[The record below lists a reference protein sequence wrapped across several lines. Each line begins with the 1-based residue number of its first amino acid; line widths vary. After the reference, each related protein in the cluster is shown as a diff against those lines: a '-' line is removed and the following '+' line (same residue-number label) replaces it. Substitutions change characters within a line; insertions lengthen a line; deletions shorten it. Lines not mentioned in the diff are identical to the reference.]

1 LQSAGAIAGLAVAG
15 AIAVGGFMY
24 AMYKLVTVTP
34 PGVPQAVRQSGR
46 PPRDF
51 ELGDVKREEDKAK
64 RKRKPQ
70 MSAANQAVV
79 DRCKYYFTFS
89 TPGKKK

>member
-1 LQSAGAIAGLAVAG
+1 MAG

-51 ELGDVKREEDKAK
+51 ELGDVKREEEDKAK

>member
-1 LQSAGAIAGLAVAG
+1 MAG